1 MSKFTDKVTI
11 ELQILKDKGAKISQY
26 DIDCCKTG
34 MFAHVPSLVGKLD
47 DDEFNLDPI
56 CKLIRD
62 HMDTKFPE
70 TFVDIE

>member
-11 ELQILKDKGAKISQY
+11 ELQILKDKGANISEY

-56 CKLIRD
+56 CKLIKE
-62 HMDTKFPE
+62 HMDAKFPE
-70 TFVDIE
+70 TFIDIK

>member
-11 ELQILKDKGAKISQY
+11 ELQILKDKGANISEY

-47 DDEFNLDPI
+47 DDKFNLEPI
-56 CKLIRD
+56 YKLIRE
-62 HMDTKFPE
+62 HMNTNFPE
-70 TFVDIE
+70 VFIDIE